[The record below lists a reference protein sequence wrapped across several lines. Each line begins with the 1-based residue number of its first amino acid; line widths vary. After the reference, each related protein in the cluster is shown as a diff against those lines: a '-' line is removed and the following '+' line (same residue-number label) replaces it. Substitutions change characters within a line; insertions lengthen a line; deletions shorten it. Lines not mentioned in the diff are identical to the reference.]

1 MFVSSSESSTSSPGL
16 FVSSSESSVSSP
28 GLFVSSS
35 ESSVS
40 SPGLFVS
47 SSESSVSS
55 PGLFVSSSESSVS
68 SPGLFVSSSGSSTG
82 SSITTCSTVTL
93 ISLVALAP
101 FESVTLYTTLYIP
114 AAAVSTVFSIISID
128 DVIFPSSLSSALT
141 FNIGSKSSPTLITT
155 SSALITGT
163 LFIIVNLGFT
173 VTLISLV
180 ALAPFE
186 SVTLYTTLYI
196 PAAAVS
202 TVFSIISID
211 DVIFPSSLSSA
222 LTFNIGSKSSP
233 TLITTSSAL
242 ITGTLFIIVNLGFTV
257 TLISLVALAPFESVT
272 LYTTLYIPAAAVS
285 TVFSIIS
292 IDDVIFPSSLS
303 SALTFNIGSKS
314 SPTLITTSS
323 ALITGTTFISTCL

>member
-1 MFVSSSESSTSSPGL
+1 M
-16 FVSSSESSVSSP
+16 
-28 GLFVSSS
+28 
-35 ESSVS
+35 
-40 SPGLFVS
+40 
-47 SSESSVSS
+47 
-55 PGLFVSSSESSVS
+55 
-68 SPGLFVSSSGSSTG
+68 
-82 SSITTCSTVTL
+82 

-101 FESVTLYTTLYIP
+101 FESVTLYTTLYSP
-114 AAAVSTVFSIISID
+114 AFVVSTVFSIISTLS
-128 DVIFPSSLSSALT
+128 VKSPSSWSFAVT
-141 FNIGSKSSPTLITT
+141 FNIGLKSSPVFITT
-155 SSALITGT
+155 SSAFITGT

-233 TLITTSSAL
+233 TLITTSSAFITGTL
-242 ITGTLFIIVNLGFTV
+242 FIIVNLGFTVTLISLVALAPFESVTLYTTLYSPAFVVSTVFSIISTLSVKSPSSWSFAVTFNIGLKSSPVFITTSSAFITGTLFIIVNLGFTV

>member
-1 MFVSSSESSTSSPGL
+1 MSSSESSTSSPGL

-28 GLFVSSS
+28 GLV
-35 ESSVS
+35 
-40 SPGLFVS
+40 
-47 SSESSVSS
+47 
-55 PGLFVSSSESSVS
+55 
-68 SPGLFVSSSGSSTG
+68 VSSSGSSTG

-101 FESVTLYTTLYIP
+101 FESVTLYTTLYSP
-114 AAAVSTVFSIISID
+114 AFVVSTVFSIISTLS
-128 DVIFPSSLSSALT
+128 VKSPSSWSFAVT
-141 FNIGSKSSPTLITT
+141 FNIGLKSSPVFITT
-155 SSALITGT
+155 SSA
-163 LFIIVNLGFT
+163 F
-173 VTLISLV
+173 
-180 ALAPFE
+180 
-186 SVTLYTTLYI
+186 
-196 PAAAVS
+196 
-202 TVFSIISID
+202 
-211 DVIFPSSLSSA
+211 
-222 LTFNIGSKSSP
+222 
-233 TLITTSSAL
+233 